1 MAQNAITTLIFATSL
16 ASTIMRVQNSTPNF
30 IHINELDSTN
40 NYVANVVRH
49 GEIHSGTVVSAD
61 FQREGRGQRATKWQ
75 SLIAQNALFSIFL
88 RWERLDAIDQ
98 FQLSMLTAL
107 AIVEVLEESGIQNVK
122 IKWPNDIFVEN
133 RKIGGILIEND
144 LNGQHISSSIIG
156 IGLNI
161 NQVHFESNIQATSI
175 KLETGQPF
183 DIQSVIKKVTFQ
195 ILANLKAIAEI
206 NNPFHSLKK
215 GYLKK
220 LMALQ
225 ESVKVFDTTQQEEM
239 TIKPIDISQSGQ
251 LLAIDNH
258 SKLHSFDIKDIV
270 WLWDEN

>member
-1 MAQNAITTLIFATSL
+1 
-16 ASTIMRVQNSTPNF
+16 MRVQNSIPKF

-88 RWERLDAIDQ
+88 SWEKLNATDQ
-98 FQLSMLTAL
+98 FQLSMLTAI
-107 AIVEVLEESGIQNVK
+107 AIVEILEELGIQNIK

-144 LNGQHISSSIIG
+144 LNGQQISSSIVG
-156 IGLNI
+156 IGLNV
-161 NQVHFESNIQATSI
+161 NQVHFESNMQATSI

-195 ILANLKAIAEI
+195 VLTKLKEVAEI
-206 NNPFHSLKK
+206 DNPFYTLKK
-215 GYLKK
+215 VYLDK

-225 ESVKVFDTTQQEEM
+225 KTVQVFDTTQQEKT

-251 LLAIDNH
+251 LLALDH
-258 SKLHSFDIKDIV
+258 HGKLRSFDIKDIV
-270 WLWDEN
+270 WMWDEN